1 MKAKMQQ
8 ASVGDNPVSGN
19 QQVRREI
26 QTFLQALNSYPDLFA
41 RNPGITFEEYCSGLV
56 RTKFVQ
62 TGFVRT
68 VKTESRRRV

>member
-8 ASVGDNPVSGN
+8 ASVGDNTVSGN

-56 RTKFVQ
+56 Q

>member
-26 QTFLQALNSYPDLFA
+26 QTFLQALDSYPDRFA
-41 RNPGITFEEYCSGLV
+41 RNPSITFEEYCSRMV
-56 RTKFVQ
+56 RT
-62 TGFVRT
+62 GFRT